1 MFGAF
6 VLAVGLAMDAT
17 AVAAARSVSGVSRR
31 TLMILA
37 LAFGVAQAG
46 MAALGWLL
54 GASTA
59 SWLAKWDHWIAFVLL
74 LAIGGKMLYEA
85 IRGGGDDD
93 APGAGADATPRAR
106 SELSARTVFILAIAT
121 SIDALAAGVT
131 LPAVGAPPVI
141 ALILIG
147 VITFTLSA
155 LAGLV
160 GGRLGKHLG
169 SKLEIVG
176 GLALIAIGAKTL
188 FDHLSA

>member
-31 TLMILA
+31 ALMVLA

-59 SWLAKWDHWIAFVLL
+59 TWLAKWDHWIAFVLL
-74 LAIGGKMLYEA
+74 LAIGGKMLYDA
-85 IRGGGDDD
+85 LLGGADDD
-93 APGAGADATPRAR
+93 AAGIDATPRAR
-106 SELSARTVFILAIAT
+106 SELSARTVLILSIAT

-147 VITFTLSA
+147 VITFALSA
-155 LAGLV
+155 LGGLV
-160 GGRLGKHLG
+160 GGRLGKHPG
-169 SKLEIVG
+169 HKLEIVG

>member
-31 TLMILA
+31 PLMFLA
-37 LAFGVAQAG
+37 LTFGVAQAA

-54 GASTA
+54 GASAA
-59 SWLAKWDHWIAFVLL
+59 SWLANWDHWIAFGLL

-85 IRGGGDDD
+85 LRGGHDD
-93 APGAGADATPRAR
+93 AEQAAR
-106 SELSARTVFILAIAT
+106 PLSARMVVVLAIAT

-147 VITFTLSA
+147 VVTFVLSA
-155 LAGLV
+155 VGGLV
-160 GGRLGKHLG
+160 GGRLGRHLG